1 MIELPTSK
9 SLGVVCFAK
18 SSLKFYPWNRIGKN
32 IKKRSPATLG
42 MKIIHSSKESIDC
55 DWNNEE
61 DLDTRP
67 QKCPIRLEI
76 AIQERKHVHRIES

>member
-9 SLGVVCFAK
+9 SLKVICFVE

-32 IKKRSPATLG
+32 IKERSPVTLG
-42 MKIIHSSKESIDC
+42 TKTIHRSKESIDR

-61 DLDTRP
+61 DLDRRP
-67 QKCPIRLEI
+67 QKTSYPT
-76 AIQERKHVHRIES
+76 